1 MRGFDLKRYGPVL
14 LIVFLVVT
22 PLAIW
27 AATSGGSKSGGGD
40 KFFVERSVGLT
51 GEPEL
56 LLTIDD
62 PEVQV
67 AGNRASVEV
76 RCTDA
81 TGKVI
86 VKSTQP
92 WPFPPEQ
99 GYAPHAHQPAP
110 ADKVEQA
117 RTCEVLGT
125 NKTLKADVQ

>member
-27 AATSGGSKSGGGD
+27 AATSGGSKSGGG
-40 KFFVERSVGLT
+40 FSVERSVGQA

-56 LLTIDD
+56 LLTVDD
-62 PEVQV
+62 PEAEVEGGRTSVQV
-67 AGNRASVEV
+67 
-76 RCTDA
+76 RCSDA

-86 VKSTQP
+86 VKGTQP

-99 GYAPHAHQPAP
+99 GFAPHAHQPAP
-110 ADKVEQA
+110 AGRVEQV
-117 RTCEVLGT
+117 RSCEVLGT
-125 NKTLKADVQ
+125 SKQLRANVQ